1 MGDKGIVTEMN
12 REIYQLEQEYDE
24 MLQDEIDQANFDM
37 GMIPDDGDFDP
48 DDVGGEDDIY
58 ANY

>member
-1 MGDKGIVTEMN
+1 
-12 REIYQLEQEYDE
+12 
-24 MLQDEIDQANFDM
+24 MLQDEIDQDNFDM